1 MFGSDTVL
9 WIWIKDDL
17 PKQFNWIN
25 NNRCVLLNTQ
35 GSMKMVLHSTRKWK
49 KPRELSMEYLNFNWS
64 STKTQSQMASATFR
78 AKLLRQSL
86 VNSLTIWLANK
97 KMKKKKY
104 YSIVEIPQM
113 RLLLNAIFAESLMSH
128 FSYFYVVCVLKLGIK
143 LTKHP
148 RNAISEAPPTSPF
161 LALQF
166 ISRIL
171 CLFLLC
177 FLFLYSCIQL
187 KFLGSQTCDGSN
199 QRKRESTKRWHWM

>member
-64 STKTQSQMASATFR
+64 SPKTQSQMASATFR

-97 KMKKKKY
+97 KMKKKKN

-148 RNAISEAPPTSPF
+148 RNAISEAPSHLPVPRSPVYLSYF
-161 LALQF
+161 MF
-166 ISRIL
+166 VS
-171 CLFLLC
+171 FV
-177 FLFLYSCIQL
+177 FFVSLFLYSIEISW
-187 KFLGSQTCDGSN
+187 KPDMWWFEPTK
-199 QRKRESTKRWHWM
+199 KRID

>member
-1 MFGSDTVL
+1 MIYQSNSIESTTTGACCSTPKVL
-9 WIWIKDDL
+9 W
-17 PKQFNWIN
+17 
-25 NNRCVLLNTQ
+25 
-35 GSMKMVLHSTRKWK
+35 KWFCIQLENEK

-64 STKTQSQMASATFR
+64 SPKTQSQMASATFR

-161 LALQF
+161 LALSYF
-166 ISRIL
+166 MFVS
-171 CLFLLC
+171 FV
-177 FLFLYSCIQL
+177 FFVSLFLYSIEISW
-187 KFLGSQTCDGSN
+187 KPDMWWFEPAK
-199 QRKRESTKRWHWM
+199 KRID